1 MEIWD
6 PVTTTRKVVAGEA
19 MPDGKTLVELNL
31 PVGGSAFVVFAPI
44 EGNGEWGTG
53 NGRPVLKKP
62 SQQIPVTNAWNVSFA
77 YHRGISA
84 APPAPVTMETLR
96 DWTSF
101 GEDGKAASTELRY
114 FSGAATYRTTLTL
127 LHSSTPPP
135 LHSSTRTLSLGELPT
150 GLAHVFVNGKDCG
163 VVWCAPWEADV
174 TSALREGE
182 NEIEIRYTNNWFNRL
197 VGDCFLK
204 PEERVTRSTVRYSA
218 VPRARTDPNRPWLM
232 LPTIYSGPAVSDPL
246 QPSGLIGPVILKLCN
261 NK

>member
-1 MEIWD
+1 MH
-6 PVTTTRKVVAGEA
+6 
-19 MPDGKTLVELNL
+19 
-31 PVGGSAFVVFAPI
+31 
-44 EGNGEWGTG
+44 
-53 NGRPVLKKP
+53 
-62 SQQIPVTNAWNVSFA
+62 PVTNAWNVSFA

-114 FSGAATYRTTLTL
+114 FSGAATYRTVLSVRQSDSQTIKQ
-127 LHSSTPPP
+127 SNNAI
-135 LHSSTRTLSLGELPT
+135 LSLGELPT

-182 NEIEIRYTNNWFNRL
+182 NEIEIRYTNNWYNRL